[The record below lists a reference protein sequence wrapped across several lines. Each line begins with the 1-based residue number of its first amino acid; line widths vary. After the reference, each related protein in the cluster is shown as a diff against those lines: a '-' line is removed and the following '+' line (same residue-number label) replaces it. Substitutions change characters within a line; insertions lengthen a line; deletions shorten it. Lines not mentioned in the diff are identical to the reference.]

1 MMPSISRRRA
11 SRWTVLALIGACA
24 FASRISVV
32 SSARVDRVGVKDAFI
47 ERLGDVVAIAAVDSD
62 DDDAT
67 TGDETVV
74 MTTED
79 AIARVELKSGRVAWR
94 ATHER
99 EMDGLATRA
108 TTTTGK
114 TTVTMS
120 GTSSRGVG
128 RTTRAYDV
136 ESGNVLWEDASHERG
151 MFRGGDG
158 EREPRRD
165 DAADAAVSESKDE
178 TTTLAG
184 GEVVRRATSSGEVV
198 WRARVYDAIPGAD
211 VRWERVVRDGG
222 KTYAL
227 GRARGGGTPCASA
240 MDDEDGTIVRAKCA
254 SNGGRL
260 GVVNGAFVVS
270 RDASGRVRAHATTE
284 DGRLATMDVDAL
296 TRGKGASVAA
306 FPGASGK
313 ATLEPAAAH
322 DSRSRDAVMRAGVSV
337 VRFND
342 GACALARVD
351 AESGAPRVVAAFA
364 DEPCPTFTSV
374 VATRDGEM
382 HVGIVRSKS
391 DGRGA
396 MTYETSTMNIET
408 GETRALGETRRGDA
422 AIRVSAL
429 RRAFLIPR
437 ARDAPFVVTV
447 DDDATMSAHAGDDIA
462 WTRQEASSRATAA
475 MFGDL
480 PATRAADVET
490 TTRRAFSTHDASR
503 MQLLALKAKFQLAS
517 PEEIAYLAH
526 LRSKD
531 ATKLSPTRDVNG
543 FRKSI
548 LTLSPRGALVAL
560 HNGDG
565 RELWRRFFG
574 SMTDASTTFTGL
586 RAWIPARGDPETS
599 YALVVAKS
607 SSSTA
612 LFVVNQFTGDLFGEK
627 TTVPFGAAHVLP
639 FTTAEGA
646 DAVLIVASNG
656 TARAFPSEST
666 PDAFTRLRRLS
677 YYAVDQTANEV
688 RGYAL
693 RRTDDDGIDSVH
705 SWTVSF
711 PPEAGSIVGFA
722 SKPNED
728 ERVNSWT
735 RVPGDRSTLFKY
747 LNPNTV
753 FLATSDGKH
762 VQATLIDGV
771 TGRIL
776 YRVRHGD
783 ARGPVRAVVCENW
796 VTYHYFNTRARRFAV
811 SALEIFDDGDDRRNL
826 AVGGLVYDSMLG
838 RASNETSSSLSPPPL
853 RIIGQ
858 SYFIRPEAK
867 ALAATRSMRG
877 ITEPAVLIAT
887 ADDQVVAIDKRFLD
901 PRRPTKPTAAD
912 REEGL
917 IRYSEVI
924 PILPSNWV
932 TQHRVVHDIRGL
944 VTAPAELE
952 SNIHFLAFGLD
963 LFYARITPSQSFDAL
978 DDDFN
983 YVLLSLTLVALVA
996 AVVVAR
1002 RVADANELHHAWR

>member
-1 MMPSISRRRA
+1 MSTRRAERRRRRA
-11 SRWTVLALIGACA
+11 SVVATTAFACA
-24 FASRISVV
+24 VSAASASLGD
-32 SSARVDRVGVKDAFI
+32 ATRVDRAGVKDVFV
-47 ERLGDVVAIAAVDSD
+47 ERLGDAFAIAARGASHSSSPDERVVVTTADALATVDL
-62 DDDAT
+62 
-67 TGDETVV
+67 
-74 MTTED
+74 
-79 AIARVELKSGRVAWR
+79 ARGRVSWR

-99 EMDGLATRA
+99 GMDGLVASVSMPT
-108 TTTTGK
+108 
-114 TTVTMS
+114 TTVTLS
-120 GTSSRGVG
+120 GTSSRGLG

-136 ESGNVLWEDASHERG
+136 SGDVVWEDASHEDARRG
-151 MFRGGDG
+151 RGEGVKDAG
-158 EREPRRD
+158 RD
-165 DAADAAVSESKDE
+165 DAPDLDVSQSRDE
-178 TTTLAG
+178 TTTLVG
-184 GEVVRRATSSGEVV
+184 GEVVRRATSTGEVT

-211 VRWERVVRDGG
+211 VRWERVFRDGKG
-222 KTYAL
+222 MTYAL
-227 GRARGGGTPCASA
+227 GRRRDGGTPCASA
-240 MDDEDGTIVRAKCA
+240 MDDEDGIILRAACA

-270 RDASGRVRAHATTE
+270 RDESGRARAHATTE

-313 ATLEPAAAH
+313 VTMEPAVAH
-322 DSRSRDAVMRAGVSV
+322 DATSKAAVTRAGVAV
-337 VRFND
+337 VTFDD

-351 AESGAPRVVAAFA
+351 AKSGAPRVVAAFA

-374 VATRDGEM
+374 VATRDDGEM
-382 HVGIVRSKS
+382 HIGIVRTSS

-396 MTYETSTMNIET
+396 MTYAMSTMNVAT

-422 AIRVSAL
+422 ALRVSAV

-437 ARDAPFVVTV
+437 ANDADVIVIV
-447 DDDATMSAHAGDDIA
+447 DEDATMSAHAGDDVV
-462 WTRQEASSRATAA
+462 WTRQEASSGATAA

-480 PATRAADVET
+480 PARRAADAET
-490 TTRRAFSTHDASR
+490 PPTRRAFSTHDASR
-503 MQLLALKAKFQLAS
+503 AQLLALKAKFQLAS
-517 PEEIAYLAH
+517 PEEIAYLAY

-531 ATKLSPTRDVNG
+531 VTKLSPTRDVNG

-565 RELWRRFFG
+565 RELWRRFLG
-574 SMTDASTTFTGL
+574 SMTDASTSFTGL

-607 SSSTA
+607 PTSTT
-612 LFVVNQFTGDLFGEK
+612 LFVVDQFTGDLFGEK
-627 TTVPFGAAHVLP
+627 TVLPFGAAHVLP
-639 FTTAEGA
+639 FTMDAGT
-646 DAVLIVASNG
+646 DAVIIVASDG
-656 TARAFPSEST
+656 TARAYPSEST
-666 PDAFTRLRRLS
+666 PDALARLRQLS
-677 YYAVDQTANEV
+677 YYKVDQTANEV

-693 RRTDDDGIDSVH
+693 RRTDDDAIDSVH
-705 SWTVSF
+705 AWTVSF

-722 SKPNED
+722 SKPTED

-783 ARGPVRAVVCENW
+783 ARGPVRAVVRENW

-826 AVGGLVYDSMLG
+826 AVGGLVYDSILG

-867 ALAATRSMRG
+867 ELAATRSMRG

-887 ADDQVVAIDKRFLD
+887 ADDQVLAIDKRFLD
-901 PRRPTKPTAAD
+901 PRRPTRPTAAD

-917 IRYSEVI
+917 IPYAEVI

-932 TQHRVVHDIRGL
+932 TQNHVVHDIRGL
-944 VTAPAELE
+944 VIAPAELE
-952 SNIHFLAFGLD
+952 SNVHFLAFGLD

-983 YVLLSLTLVALVA
+983 HVLLTLTLVALVA
-996 AVVVAR
+996 GVFVAR
-1002 RVADANELHHAWR
+1002 RVADANEQNHSWR

>member
-1 MMPSISRRRA
+1 M
-11 SRWTVLALIGACA
+11 TFACA
-24 FASRISVV
+24 VSVASTSFVD
-32 SSARVDRVGVKDAFI
+32 ATRVDRAGVKDVFV
-47 ERLGDVVAIAAVDSD
+47 ERLGDAFAIASVSSSFD
-62 DDDAT
+62 DDRCVVTTTDALA
-67 TGDETVV
+67 TV
-74 MTTED
+74 D
-79 AIARVELKSGRVAWR
+79 LARGRVSWR

-99 EMDGLATRA
+99 GMMDDDDGLVASVSTP
-108 TTTTGK
+108 T
-114 TTVTMS
+114 TTVTLS
-120 GTSSRGVG
+120 GTSSTRGVG
-128 RTTRAYDV
+128 ATTRAYDV
-136 ESGNVLWEDASHERG
+136 AGDVVWEDASREDARRG
-151 MFRGGDG
+151 RGEGVHVN
-158 EREPRRD
+158 
-165 DAADAAVSESKDE
+165 DAPDVDVSAARDE
-178 TTTLAG
+178 TTTLVG
-184 GEVVRRATSSGEVV
+184 GEVVRRATSTGEVM

-211 VRWERVVRDGG
+211 VRWERVFRDDGTG
-222 KTYAL
+222 TTVAL
-227 GRARGGGTPCASA
+227 GRTRGGGTPCASA
-240 MDDEDGTIVRAKCA
+240 MDDEDGTIVRAACA

-270 RDASGRVRAHATTE
+270 RDASGRARAHAMTE
-284 DGRLATMDVDAL
+284 DGRVATMDVDAL

-313 ATLEPAAAH
+313 VTMEPAVAH
-322 DSRSRDAVMRAGVSV
+322 DATSRAAVTRAGVAV
-337 VRFND
+337 VTFDD

-351 AESGAPRVVAAFA
+351 AASGAPRVVAAFA

-374 VATRDGEM
+374 VATSDDGEM
-382 HVGIVRSKS
+382 RIGIVRASS

-396 MTYETSTMNIET
+396 MTYAMSTMNVAT
-408 GETRALGETRRGDA
+408 GETRALGETKRGDA
-422 AIRVSAL
+422 ALRVSAV

-437 ARDAPFVVTV
+437 ANDADVIVIV
-447 DDDATMSAHAGDDIA
+447 DEDATMSAHAGDDVV
-462 WTRQEASSRATAA
+462 WTRQEASGGATAA

-480 PATRAADVET
+480 PARRAADAEPT
-490 TTRRAFSTHDASR
+490 PTRRVFPTHDASR
-503 MQLLALKAKFQLAS
+503 AQLLAFKAKFQLAS
-517 PEEIAYLAH
+517 PEEIAYLAYV
-526 LRSKD
+526 RSKD
-531 ATKLSPTRDVNG
+531 VTKLSPTRDVNG

-565 RELWRRFFG
+565 RELWRRFLG
-574 SMTDASTTFTGL
+574 SMTDASTSFTGL

-607 SSSTA
+607 PTSTT
-612 LFVVNQFTGDLFGEK
+612 LFVVDQFTGDLFGEK
-627 TTVPFGAAHVLP
+627 TVLPFGAAHVLP
-639 FTTAEGA
+639 FTTDAGA
-646 DAVLIVASNG
+646 DAVIIVASDG
-656 TARAFPSEST
+656 TARAYPSEST
-666 PDAFTRLRRLS
+666 PDAFARLGRLS

-693 RRTDDDGIDSVH
+693 RRTDDDEDGIDSVH
-705 SWTVSF
+705 AWTVSF

-783 ARGPVRAVVCENW
+783 ARGPVRAVVRENW

-811 SALEIFDDGDDRRNL
+811 SALEIFDDGDNRRNL
-826 AVGGLVYDSMLG
+826 AVGGLVYDSILG

-887 ADDQVVAIDKRFLD
+887 ADDQVLAIDKRFLD
-901 PRRPTKPTAAD
+901 PRRPTRPTAAD

-917 IRYSEVI
+917 IPYAEVI

-932 TQHRVVHDIRGL
+932 TQNRVVHDIRGL

-952 SNIHFLAFGLD
+952 SNVHFLAFGLD

-983 YVLLSLTLVALVA
+983 HVLLSLTLVALVA
-996 AVVVAR
+996 GVVVAR
-1002 RVADANELHHAWR
+1002 RVADANEQNHAWR

>member
-1 MMPSISRRRA
+1 
-11 SRWTVLALIGACA
+11 
-24 FASRISVV
+24 
-32 SSARVDRVGVKDAFI
+32 
-47 ERLGDVVAIAAVDSD
+47 
-62 DDDAT
+62 
-67 TGDETVV
+67 
-74 MTTED
+74 
-79 AIARVELKSGRVAWR
+79 
-94 ATHER
+94 
-99 EMDGLATRA
+99 
-108 TTTTGK
+108 
-114 TTVTMS
+114 
-120 GTSSRGVG
+120 
-128 RTTRAYDV
+128 
-136 ESGNVLWEDASHERG
+136 
-151 MFRGGDG
+151 
-158 EREPRRD
+158 
-165 DAADAAVSESKDE
+165 
-178 TTTLAG
+178 
-184 GEVVRRATSSGEVV
+184 
-198 WRARVYDAIPGAD
+198 
-211 VRWERVVRDGG
+211 
-222 KTYAL
+222 
-227 GRARGGGTPCASA
+227 
-240 MDDEDGTIVRAKCA
+240 
-254 SNGGRL
+254 
-260 GVVNGAFVVS
+260 
-270 RDASGRVRAHATTE
+270 
-284 DGRLATMDVDAL
+284 MDVDAL

-313 ATLEPAAAH
+313 VTMEPAVAH
-322 DSRSRDAVMRAGVSV
+322 DATSKAAVTRAGVAV
-337 VRFND
+337 VTFDD

-351 AESGAPRVVAAFA
+351 VKSGAPRVVAAFA

-374 VATRDGEM
+374 VATRDDGEM
-382 HVGIVRSKS
+382 HIGIVRTSS

-396 MTYETSTMNIET
+396 MTYAMSTMNVAT

-422 AIRVSAL
+422 ALRVSAV

-437 ARDAPFVVTV
+437 ANAADVIVIV
-447 DDDATMSAHAGDDIA
+447 DEDATMSAHAGDDVV
-462 WTRQEASSRATAA
+462 WTRQEASSGATAA

-480 PATRAADVET
+480 PARRAADAET
-490 TTRRAFSTHDASR
+490 PPTRRAFSTHDASR
-503 MQLLALKAKFQLAS
+503 AQLLALKAKFQLAS
-517 PEEIAYLAH
+517 PEEIAYLAY

-531 ATKLSPTRDVNG
+531 VTKLSPTRDVNG

-565 RELWRRFFG
+565 RELWRRFLG
-574 SMTDASTTFTGL
+574 SMTDASTSFTGL

-607 SSSTA
+607 PTSTT
-612 LFVVNQFTGDLFGEK
+612 LFVVDQFTGDLFGEK
-627 TTVPFGAAHVLP
+627 TVLPFGAAHVLP
-639 FTTAEGA
+639 FTMDAGA
-646 DAVLIVASNG
+646 DAVIIVASDG
-656 TARAFPSEST
+656 TARAYPSEST
-666 PDAFTRLRRLS
+666 PDALARLRQLS
-677 YYAVDQTANEV
+677 YYKVDQTANEV

-693 RRTDDDGIDSVH
+693 RRTDDDAIDSVH
-705 SWTVSF
+705 AWTVSF

-722 SKPNED
+722 SKPTED

-783 ARGPVRAVVCENW
+783 ARGPVRAVVRENW

-826 AVGGLVYDSMLG
+826 AVGGLVYDSILG

-867 ALAATRSMRG
+867 ELAATRSMRG

-887 ADDQVVAIDKRFLD
+887 ADDQVLAIDKRFLD
-901 PRRPTKPTAAD
+901 PRRPTRPTAAD

-917 IRYSEVI
+917 IPYAEVI

-932 TQHRVVHDIRGL
+932 TQNRVVHDIRGL
-944 VTAPAELE
+944 VIAPAELE
-952 SNIHFLAFGLD
+952 SNVHFLAFGLD

-983 YVLLSLTLVALVA
+983 HVLLTLTLVALVA
-996 AVVVAR
+996 GVVVAR
-1002 RVADANELHHAWR
+1002 RVADANEQNHSWR